1 MERGGESQQALLAQ
15 QLEHDRQ
22 MKAID
27 RLHDLI
33 SQGAKALGI
42 LNGGAVVAMLAFVQ
56 ALVDK
61 PAYPAFKPY
70 ALGSLSFFLMGAFV
84 ATIVFFFH
92 YTFINH
98 SFEDSGRQ
106 RLWHK
111 VVWGLLIASA
121 ACAFIGGGLITAGIC
136 VAV

>member
-1 MERGGESQQALLAQ
+1 MERGGESQQAFLEQ

-22 MKAID
+22 MRTID

-33 SQGAKALGI
+33 AHGAKGLGV
-42 LNGGAVVAMLAFVQ
+42 LNAGAVVAMLAFVQ

-61 PAYPAFKPY
+61 PAYPAFRPY
-70 ALGSLSFFLMGAFV
+70 AISSLTSFLFGAFA

-92 YTFINH
+92 HTYVAHTFH
-98 SFEDSGRQ
+98 DSGEQ
-106 RLWHK
+106 RMWRK
-111 VVWGLLIASA
+111 VVWGLLIFSA
-121 ACAFIGGGLITAGIC
+121 FCAFTGGGLVTAGIC

>member
-1 MERGGESQQALLAQ
+1 MERDSQQALLGQ
-15 QLEHDRQ
+15 QLEHDRR
-22 MKAID
+22 MKTID

-33 SQGAKALGI
+33 AQGARGLGV
-42 LNGGAVVAMLAFVQ
+42 LNAGAVVAMLAFIQ
-56 ALVDK
+56 ALVTK

-70 ALGSLSFFLMGAFV
+70 ALSSLSCFLLGAFL

-92 YTFINH
+92 HTYINH
-98 SFEDSGRQ
+98 AFQDSSRQ
-106 RLWHK
+106 RLWHR

-121 ACAFIGGGLITAGIC
+121 ICAFVGGGLVTAGIC